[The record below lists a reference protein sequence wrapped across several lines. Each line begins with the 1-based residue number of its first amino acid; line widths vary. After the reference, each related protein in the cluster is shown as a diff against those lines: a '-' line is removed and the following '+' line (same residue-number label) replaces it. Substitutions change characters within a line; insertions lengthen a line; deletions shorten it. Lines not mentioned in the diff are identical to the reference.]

1 MQTNKY
7 LMSAATQAAAKVD
20 NMSVSEYDIIK
31 ESSSK
36 LSQSLISK
44 MKL

>member
-1 MQTNKY
+1 MT
-7 LMSAATQAAAKVD
+7 AAMQAAAKMD